1 MLKSRPLRSHPSG
14 PSSPCPLPR
23 TPGGPGTN
31 LAVMQSGGRR
41 GAGGDRG
48 PETPG
53 EGGGATDSFRVL
65 GRVPCLDARPG
76 LPSLA
81 DPLGLGDQIRRCG
94 EFGGAHPRSP
104 RTLSV
109 FRPLPSPSRLALFQ
123 VAALAEPSPRT
134 GQIPLP
140 AACERRRLTWRVPV
154 PSSASVGP
162 GRAGWQPAP
171 LRPAPPQTRPRRPF
185 ISPSPARA
193 AQSCGGSR
201 RGAGVAAQPRARRE
215 PIRTAGSR
223 DAAATGQTQKGFSR
237 PRA

>member
-1 MLKSRPLRSHPSG
+1 MLKSHPLRSQPSG

-23 TPGGPGTN
+23 TPGGSGTN
-31 LAVMQSGGRR
+31 LAVMQSGDPR
-41 GAGGDRG
+41 GAGGTRG

-53 EGGGATDSFRVL
+53 EGGYHRLFQGLGTSALL
-65 GRVPCLDARPG
+65 GRQAW
-76 LPSLA
+76 SAALA
-81 DPLGLGDQIRRCG
+81 DLLGLGDQIRRCG

-104 RTLSV
+104 STLSV

-123 VAALAEPSPRT
+123 AAPLAESSPRT
-134 GQIPLP
+134 GHIPLP
-140 AACERRRLTWRVPV
+140 EACERRHLTWRVPV
-154 PSSASVGP
+154 PSSTSAGP

-171 LRPAPPQTRPRRPF
+171 PQTRLRRPF

-201 RGAGVAAQPRARRE
+201 RGAGVAAPLQARRE
-215 PIRTAGSR
+215 RVRTPGSR
-223 DAAATGQTQKGFSR
+223 DAAATGQTQKGLPR